1 MWRKIRI
8 GVLLLILAIASWS
21 TWYDRLSTTDWDE
34 TLTVGVYPIDEP
46 DDQAIHDYVA
56 PLGDPEIAD
65 VESFLNEEAAEYGIA
80 IDRPVSVRMYRPVTE
95 KPPER
100 DADSGFFGNLWWS
113 LKMRMYAGRAARST
127 GQDLPQ
133 IRIFVRY
140 HDPEV
145 TRELP
150 HSMGLQ
156 KGLVGVVHAFADR
169 TMRGSNSVVIAHE
182 ILHTLGATDKYDPAT
197 LAPLYPIGYAEPDKV
212 PRLPQEFAEIMAG
225 RIPLGRA
232 EFEMPRS
239 LDEVLVGEATALE
252 IRWVRK

>member
-1 MWRKIRI
+1 VWRKIRI

-156 KGLVGVVHAFADR
+156 KGAGGRGARLRRSHHAGLQQRGDR
-169 TMRGSNSVVIAHE
+169 ARNTPHARRHRQIRSRDP
-182 ILHTLGATDKYDPAT
+182 GAAIPH
-197 LAPLYPIGYAEPDKV
+197 
-212 PRLPQEFAEIMAG
+212 RLC
-225 RIPLGRA
+225 R
-232 EFEMPRS
+232 
-239 LDEVLVGEATALE
+239 T
-252 IRWVRK
+252 